1 MTGVPLWSAHF
12 LDPDSEELDRFDVQG
27 VAEGMESLDIVSRI
41 HYEKA
46 LRDLRDDA
54 TTMNPYVR
62 ETAENTFVIL
72 YRTVAVNYHLDYAMR
87 RVTLLRVE
95 HSPGP

>member
-12 LDPDSEELDRFDVQG
+12 LEPDSDELDRFDVQG

-41 HYEKA
+41 HYEKT

-54 TTMNPYVR
+54 TTMNPFVR
-62 ETAENTFVIL
+62 ETSENTFAVF

-95 HSPGP
+95 PNYPP